1 MKFTVSQSEF
11 LKALNIGSRS
21 LLTKANLPI
30 LSNVLVNAKKES
42 VELLTTNL
50 ETACRVNINAKVE
63 SVGETSVVGR
73 TIGEFVSQLEGAEL
87 VVEKLGEELV
97 VETAGVGAR
106 FGTMDP
112 ADFPAIPRVEGGS
125 GFSVE
130 VGKLSSAVSS
140 VVFCAAVDESRPI
153 LTGVLCQ
160 ATKKGLVFVSTDGF
174 RLGNALLEIQNS
186 TLALGLKFIVP
197 AKALAEIA
205 KIGEEVGVKL
215 PEKKRQVEVLVSD
228 SLNQAVFRIGEVE
241 FTSRLIEGT
250 FPAWEKLIP
259 NEFVT
264 QAVIDK
270 QELVKV
276 VKIASIFAREAGNI
290 VKLKLSPE
298 GKSGQLSV
306 AAAASQVG
314 SSDSTIKTDLKGKG
328 GEIAFNFRYI
338 LEALATIEGD
348 TVSFEMNESLN
359 PGRISPPEGNFFHI
373 IMPVRLQA

>member
-1 MKFTVSQSEF
+1 MKFIVSQSEF

-21 LLTKANLPI
+21 LLAKANLPI
-30 LSNVLVNAKKES
+30 LSNALINVKKDC

-50 ETACRVNINAKVE
+50 ETACRVKVSAKVE

-97 VETAGVGAR
+97 VETKGVGAR

-125 GFSVE
+125 GFTVE
-130 VGKLSSAVSS
+130 AGKLSGAVSS
-140 VVFCAAVDESRPI
+140 VVFCAAADESRPI

-160 ATKKGLVFVSTDGF
+160 ATKKGLVLVSTDGF

-186 TLALGLKFIVP
+186 TLSLGLKFIIP
-197 AKALAEIA
+197 AKALAEIS
-205 KIGEEVGVKL
+205 KIGDEVGAGL
-215 PEKKRQVEVLVSD
+215 PEKKRQVEVVISD
-228 SLNQAVFRIGEVE
+228 SLNQAVFKIGEVE
-241 FTSRLIEGT
+241 FTSRLIEGS

-259 NEFVT
+259 GEFST
-264 QAVIDK
+264 QALVDK

-276 VKIASIFAREAGNI
+276 VKIAAIFAREAGNI
-290 VKLKLSPE
+290 VKLKLSPD
-298 GKSGQLSV
+298 GGGQLSV

-359 PGRISPPEGNFFHI
+359 PGRISPPAGNFFHI
-373 IMPVRLQA
+373 IMPVRLQV